1 MRTGAKTAVAV
12 GLLGI
17 LVGSYG
23 MFERLAYGLN
33 PVAFGS
39 YVPWGLWVSFYL
51 FFLGLSAGAFLVTT
65 LTYVFGMKGLEALAP
80 ISAFTVLVCLLC
92 EGLFILLDLGTVSR
106 AFYQFFLSP
115 SFTSL
120 LTWMLVL
127 FSAMG
132 AIYALKTYLLVRGGE
147 RRLVTLLSWISM
159 PVGLLF
165 YGTNGAFFAILA
177 NRPLWNSSLTP
188 LLFIVAALLSGGAL
202 ITFLS
207 YALLKNE
214 SSKACIGSTACI
226 DLGHVLKYLL
236 ILFLALEVMQFS
248 VGYVAAKPNL
258 VAVLNY
264 ILTGPS
270 WWVFWVVHLLIGSLV
285 PLALLFL
292 SGGDSKKVALAA
304 LLIVVTF
311 VAVRYDFVV
320 PEFSVY
326 PLDGLESA
334 FVHPRLS
341 TAYAPNLNEWLVS
354 VWIISLGLLA
364 FTIGVSRIPV
374 LTEANGGKDHE

>member
-1 MRTGAKTAVAV
+1 MRPGAKYILIASVV
-12 GLLGI
+12 GI
-17 LVGSYG
+17 IVGSYS
-23 MFERLAYGLN
+23 MYERLAYGLN

-65 LTYVFGMKGLEALAP
+65 LAFVFGMKRLEALAP
-80 ISAFTVLVCLLC
+80 LSAFTVLVCLLC

-115 SFTSL
+115 NFTSL

-132 AIYALKTYLLVRGGE
+132 VIYALKTYLLVRGGD
-147 RRLVTLLSWISM
+147 RGTVKLLSWISM

-188 LLFIVAALLSGGAL
+188 LLFIVAAILSGGAL

-207 YALLKNE
+207 YTFLKDE
-214 SSKACIGSTACI
+214 GSSACIGTATCI
-226 DLGHVLKYLL
+226 DLGQVLKYLL
-236 ILFLALEVMQFS
+236 VLFLALEVMQFS
-248 VGYVAAKPNL
+248 VGYVSAKPNL

-264 ILTGPS
+264 IAAGPS
-270 WWVFWVVHLLIGSLV
+270 WWVFWIVHLLLGSLI
-285 PLALLFL
+285 PLAMLFF
-292 SGGDSKKVALAA
+292 SGRDPKKVALAA
-304 LLIVVTF
+304 FLIVITF

-326 PLDGLESA
+326 PLDGLQSA

-341 TAYAPNLNEWLVS
+341 TAYSPNLNEWLVS

-364 FTIGVSRIPV
+364 FTLGVSRIPV
-374 LTEANGGKDHE
+374 LTQSNGGKDHE

>member
-51 FFLGLSAGAFLVTT
+51 FFLGLSAGAFLITT
-65 LTYVFGMKGLEALAP
+65 LTYVFGMKRLEALAP

-106 AFYQFFLSP
+106 SFYQFFLSP

-132 AIYALKTYLLVRGGE
+132 AIYALKTYLLVRGGA

-207 YALLKNE
+207 YTFLKNE
-214 SSKACIGSTACI
+214 SSKACIGSTACL
-226 DLGHVLKYLL
+226 DLGHVIKYLL

-248 VGYVAAKPNL
+248 VGYVSAKPNL

-264 ILTGPS
+264 ILAGPS
-270 WWVFWVVHLLIGSLV
+270 WWVFWVVHLFIGSLV
-285 PLALLFL
+285 PLAVLFL
-292 SGGDSKKVALAA
+292 SGGDSKKVAQAA

-341 TAYAPNLNEWLVS
+341 TAYSPNLNEWLVS

-364 FTIGVSRIPV
+364 FTLGVSRIPV

>member
-23 MFERLAYGLN
+23 MFERLAYGLT

-65 LTYVFGMKGLEALAP
+65 LTYVFGMKRLEALAP

>member
-1 MRTGAKTAVAV
+1 MRPGAKFILIAS
-12 GLLGI
+12 LIGI
-17 LVGSYG
+17 VVGSYG

-51 FFLGLSAGAFLVTT
+51 LFLGLSAGAFLVTT
-65 LTYVFGMKGLEALAP
+65 LAYVFGMKRLETLAP
-80 ISAFTVLVCLLC
+80 LSAFTVLVCLLC

-132 AIYALKTYLLVRGGE
+132 AIYAVKTYLLVRGGD
-147 RRLVTLLSWISM
+147 RSTVKLLSWISM

-207 YALLKNE
+207 YTFLKDKG
-214 SSKACIGSTACI
+214 SSACIGTATCI
-226 DLGHVLKYLL
+226 DLGQVLKYLL

-248 VGYVAAKPNL
+248 VGYVSAKPNL
-258 VAVLNY
+258 VAVLDY
-264 ILTGPS
+264 ILAGPS
-270 WWVFWVVHLLIGSLV
+270 WWVFWIVHLSIGSLI
-285 PLALLFL
+285 PLAMLIF
-292 SGGDSKKVALAA
+292 SGGDPKKVAVAA
-304 LLIVVTF
+304 FLIVITF

-326 PLDGLESA
+326 PLDGLQSA

-341 TAYAPNLNEWLVS
+341 TAYSPNLNEWLVS
-354 VWIISLGLLA
+354 VWIVSLGLLA
-364 FTIGVSRIPV
+364 FTLGVSRIPV
-374 LTEANGGKDHE
+374 LTKSNGGKDHE